1 MNSLDR
7 AVLIGYFGVMVAIGV
22 WSHKRVDDVSDFFTA
37 GGKMP
42 WWLSGI
48 SHHMS
53 GYSAVMFTGYAGI
66 AYQYGI
72 TSYVTWSFPI
82 AIGIA
87 IGARL
92 FAGRLNRLR
101 SRLGVAS
108 PLEYLKARYNLPTQ
122 QALAW
127 SGVLLKIVDVG
138 AKWAAIATLLS
149 VFTGM
154 SLNQGI
160 LITGLITGVYCTV
173 GGLWAD
179 ALTELGQFVI
189 QLLAGVAMLVTVLGE
204 LGGFSSLWTVWDK
217 LPDSHTQ
224 PTVGPYTLTF
234 LLAYLFIKTF
244 EYSGGMWN
252 QAQRFMATASPRQA
266 KRSARLSALLWFIWP
281 AVLFFPMWVAPLL
294 VKAQK
299 PDASDS
305 YALLTERLLP
315 HGLLG
320 LVIVGFFSHTM
331 AMCSSDANAISAV
344 FTRDIAPAL
353 SARARAWSHR
363 AGLLAARLSTVAFLA
378 LSMAIATQVN
388 SPAFKDIITVV
399 IKWVAGLV
407 GPISIPF
414 LLGMLRV
421 FRRSGPTAALG
432 SWAAGLFAFWL
443 TNYGLSDV
451 QLQIQIVSPV
461 ATSLVLYLLLGL
473 VRPEDTEERDA
484 VLARINSGGD
494 DHGTTGAWPVAG
506 AGVGAGAGADGGA
519 GAGGAG
525 AGAGAGGAG
534 AAAGLAGIPEQAAG
548 SEGRAGD
555 ERTGDGRRQDGPGLR
570 P

>member
-1 MNSLDR
+1 MNSLDW

-22 WSHKRVDDVSDFFTA
+22 WSHRRVDDVGDFFTA
-37 GGKMP
+37 GGRMP

-66 AYQYGI
+66 SYQYGI

-82 AIGIA
+82 AMGIA

-92 FAGRLNRLR
+92 FAPRLNRLR
-101 SRLGVAS
+101 SRLHVAS
-108 PLEYLKARYNLPTQ
+108 PLEYLKSRYNLPTQ

-160 LITGLITGVYCTV
+160 LITGVVTGIYCTV

-189 QLLAGVAMLVTVLGE
+189 QLLAGVAMLVTVLAQ
-204 LGGFSSLWTVWDK
+204 LGGVSALWTAWDR
-217 LPDSHTQ
+217 LPAGHTA
-224 PTVGPYTLTF
+224 PTAGPYTLTF

-252 QAQRFMATASPRQA
+252 QAQRYMATRSAREA
-266 KRSARLSALLWFIWP
+266 VRSARLSAALWLVWP
-281 AVLFFPMWVAPLL
+281 AVLFFPMWMAPLL
-294 VKAQK
+294 VRAQK
-299 PDASDS
+299 PDASDA

-320 LVIVGFFSHTM
+320 LVVVGFFSHTM

-353 SARARAWSHR
+353 PKVGERVRGWSHR

-414 LLGMLRV
+414 LLGMVRWC
-421 FRRSGPTAALG
+421 RRSGPTAALV

-443 TNYGLSDV
+443 TNYGIDGV
-451 QLQIQIVSPV
+451 QLQIQIVAPV
-461 ATSLVLYLLLGL
+461 ATSLVLFLLIGL
-473 VRPEDTEERDA
+473 VRPEDTPERDA
-484 VLARINSGGD
+484 VLERINGD
-494 DHGTTGAWPVAG
+494 GD
-506 AGVGAGAGADGGA
+506 GADGFGPA
-519 GAGGAG
+519 RRLPGQRAD
-525 AGAGAGGAG
+525 G
-534 AAAGLAGIPEQAAG
+534 AA
-548 SEGRAGD
+548 GRAGKA
-555 ERTGDGRRQDGPGLR
+555 
-570 P
+570 